1 MSGAPELYD
10 LCAVAGKSG
19 KGKGGE
25 SDSCAI
31 ECVTSFLKGLNVNV
45 KGGIEVELFKELL
58 TPILTTTKVKPD
70 VYVFSERKFPLL
82 LCEVHS
88 SPYSCTIIKCITLVT
103 DLVRLHRLHGKDV
116 TCTGFIFPKFGSK
129 TCVAKVDVKWEQSKF
144 CYNLQFLHDPTC
156 VQSQIVDTVQK
167 AIEVGPGALSVP
179 TLCMGVINLLPEE
192 LAEFGVTQIK
202 SRTSILLKSETH
214 IYKYPIGSRGI
225 VALFMASTLL
235 RLEHAI
241 VLSPVLLRERIF
253 FLYEKVPHDP
263 LSISEAAVCLF
274 SFVKEV
280 AKAIEALHQRGF
292 AHQDLRLENICFSKE
307 NEPVLIDLD
316 WMCTVHHKPEFF
328 NNSMYKVD
336 FSAEQNDWL
345 QLGLIISWVTH
356 DHGHIDYYN
365 PQRQHVPKKYAHD
378 RFLCALIDGKY
389 VEHLQDSNVLFT
401 YNKTSLKDV
410 LTKRNI

>member
-1 MSGAPELYD
+1 MEEQG
-10 LCAVAGKSG
+10 
-19 KGKGGE
+19 
-25 SDSCAI
+25 SCLI
-31 ECVTSFLKGLNVNV
+31 
-45 KGGIEVELFKELL
+45 
-58 TPILTTTKVKPD
+58 
-70 VYVFSERKFPLL
+70 
-82 LCEVHS
+82 
-88 SPYSCTIIKCITLVT
+88 
-103 DLVRLHRLHGKDV
+103 
-116 TCTGFIFPKFGSK
+116 
-129 TCVAKVDVKWEQSKF
+129 
-144 CYNLQFLHDPTC
+144 
-156 VQSQIVDTVQK
+156 
-167 AIEVGPGALSVP
+167 
-179 TLCMGVINLLPEE
+179 
-192 LAEFGVTQIK
+192 
-202 SRTSILLKSETH
+202 
-214 IYKYPIGSRGI
+214 
-225 VALFMASTLL
+225 FMASTLL

-241 VLSPVLLRERIF
+241 VLSPVLLHERNF

-401 YNKTSLKDV
+401 YNKTSRKDV